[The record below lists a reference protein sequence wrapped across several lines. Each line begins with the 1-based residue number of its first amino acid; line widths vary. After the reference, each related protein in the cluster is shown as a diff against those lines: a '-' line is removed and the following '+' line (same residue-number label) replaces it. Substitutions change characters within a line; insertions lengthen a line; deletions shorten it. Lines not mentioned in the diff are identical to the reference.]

1 MNMTEYRDCDIAM
14 EESLNNMKK
23 FVESSSEKELQK
35 TLSDIAYTLEQAAIV
50 AITDSRGTIQ
60 YANEHFE
67 KLSKYSIEEL
77 IGSNQNIVNS
87 GHHDA
92 AFFKDMWSSIGSG
105 KTWRGDICNR
115 AKDGSTYWVDTTIVP
130 FLNDKGK
137 PYQYIAIRYDITARK
152 QMELQI
158 RKSAELYEII
168 TANASDYI
176 AIVDRQGKFY
186 YASPSFQKLLGH
198 TENDL
203 YSHSFFSYIYKK
215 NRQKVE
221 KKISQFVGYQRQ
233 TMNLEFSFL
242 DSKNGLHIMEAKI
255 DEVNEILE
263 YEDKL
268 LVVMRDVTERV
279 KSEEKINYLVYND
292 QLTSLMNRNSFR
304 EQMAL
309 AFERARTRKQ
319 VFALVHINIDRL
331 RYANDLLGHEAGDY
345 LLAMVG
351 ERLKKKTGPESL
363 LARIAGDEFAF
374 IITGLKDEEEF
385 YNHAEDIRTF
395 LEQPIQVGK
404 QSYTLSISG
413 GISMYPEHA
422 NQPSDLITK
431 ATLALGK
438 VKLRGGGDSEM
449 YEPGTSK
456 MSLERILL
464 ENELRKSV
472 QQQHFYLEYQPKV
485 LLDTGKLAGVEALVR
500 WNHPDLG
507 IIPPMKFIPLAEE
520 TKIIVPLGEWILR
533 EVCKRAQ
540 IEAAAGE
547 TCRFAVNVSTVQMKE
562 EGFVDS
568 VLNIIKEYHVPPEML
583 ELELTESS
591 FMDTEG
597 MKDSIQRLRSEGI
610 TIAIDDFGTGYSTFS
625 YIKELPADT
634 LKIDMAFVRDI
645 LENENS
651 QAIVKAIVTL
661 ADTAGLNVVAEGIEL
676 PEQAK
681 MLYNLGCREGQGYY
695 YGRPMSLE
703 DSLQIRERHSVFQ
716 NKN

>member
-1 MNMTEYRDCDIAM
+1 MQEF
-14 EESLNNMKK
+14 LNDMDKYLNA
-23 FVESSSEKELQK
+23 SSRKDLHK
-35 TLSDIAYTLEQAAIV
+35 TLGDIAYTLEQAAIV
-50 AITDSRGTIQ
+50 AITDSHGTIQ
-60 YANEHFE
+60 YANDHFV
-67 KLSKYSIEEL
+67 KLSKYSKGEL
-77 IGSNQNIVNS
+77 IGANQRIVNS
-87 GHHDA
+87 GFHDA
-92 AFFKDMWSSIGSG
+92 TFFKDMWRTIGTG
-105 KTWRGDICNR
+105 NTWRGDICNR

-130 FLNDKGK
+130 FLNDQGK

-152 QMELQI
+152 EMELEI
-158 RKSAELYEII
+158 RKNADLYEII

-176 AIVDRQGKFY
+176 AVIDRQGTIY
-186 YASPSFQKLLGH
+186 YASPSFGKVLGH
-198 TENDL
+198 SADVLCTQ
-203 YSHSFFSYIYKK
+203 SFFSFVYKK
-215 NRQKVE
+215 NRQKIE
-221 KKISQFVGYQRQ
+221 KKISQFTGFQRQ
-233 TMNLEFSFL
+233 AINLEFSFM
-242 DSKNGLHIMEAKI
+242 DSKNGLHVMEAKI
-255 DEVNEILE
+255 DEVKDSIE

-279 KSEEKINYLVYND
+279 KSDEKIKYLVYND

-309 AFERARTRKQ
+309 AFESARTRKQ
-319 VFALVHINIDRL
+319 LFALVHMNIDRL
-331 RYANDLLGHEAGDY
+331 RYANDLLGLEAGDY

-351 ERLKKKTGPESL
+351 ERLKKRTGPESL

-374 IITGLKDEEEF
+374 IMTGFKDEEEF
-385 YNHAEDIRTF
+385 FNAADDIRQF
-395 LEQPIQVGK
+395 LQQPIQVGN
-404 QSYTLSISG
+404 QSYTLSVSC

-422 NQPSDLITK
+422 RQPSDLVTK

-449 YEPGTSK
+449 YQPGTST

-485 LLDTGKLAGVEALVR
+485 LLDSGEFTGVEALVR

-507 IIPPMKFIPLAEE
+507 IIPPMKFIPLAEQ
-520 TKIIVPLGEWILR
+520 TKIIIPLGEWILR

-540 IEAAAGE
+540 IEAAAGG
-547 TCRFAVNVSTVQMKE
+547 TCRFAVNVSTIQMKE

-568 VLNIIKEYHVPPEML
+568 VLSIIKEYQVPPEML

-591 FMDTEG
+591 FMDTEV
-597 MKDSIQRLRSEGI
+597 MKDSIQRLRSQGI
-610 TIAIDDFGTGYSTFS
+610 TVAIDDFGTGYSTFS

-661 ADTAGLNVVAEGIEL
+661 ADTAGLNVVAEGVESK
-676 PEQAK
+676 EQAK
-681 MLYNLGCREGQGYY
+681 MLYDLGCREGQGYY

-703 DSLQIRERHSVFQ
+703 DAKSLL
-716 NKN
+716 N

>member
-1 MNMTEYRDCDIAM
+1 MQEF
-14 EESLNNMKK
+14 LNGMDA
-23 FVESSSEKELQK
+23 FVESSSEKELHK
-35 TLSDIAYTLEQAAIV
+35 VLSDIAYTLEQAAIV
-50 AITDSRGTIQ
+50 AITDSKGTIQ

-67 KLSKYSIEEL
+67 KISKYSRKEL
-77 IGSNQNIVNS
+77 IGANQRIVNS
-87 GHHDA
+87 GYHNA
-92 AFFKDMWSSIGSG
+92 TFFKEMWATIGRG
-105 KTWRGDICNR
+105 NTWRGDICNR
-115 AKDGSTYWVDTTIVP
+115 AKDGSTYWVDTTIVA

-137 PYQYIAIRYDITARK
+137 PYQYIAIRYDISVRK
-152 QMELQI
+152 KMELEI
-158 RKSAELYEII
+158 RKNADLYEII
-168 TANASDYI
+168 TDNASDYI
-176 AIVDRQGKFY
+176 AVIDRQGKFY
-186 YASPSFQKLLGH
+186 YVSPSFQKLLGH
-198 TENDL
+198 SVDEL
-203 YSHSFFSYIYKK
+203 YSNSFYSYIYKQ

-221 KKISQFVGYQRQ
+221 KKILQFGKYQHQ
-233 TMNLEFSFL
+233 ALNLEYSFL

-255 DEVNEILE
+255 DEVKDSVE
-263 YEDKL
+263 YKDKL

-279 KSEEKINYLVYND
+279 RSDEKIRYLVYND

-304 EQMAL
+304 EQLAL

-319 VFALVHINIDRL
+319 VFALVHMNIDRL

-351 ERLKKKTGPESL
+351 ERLKKRTGPESL

-374 IITGLKDEEEF
+374 IISGLPDAEEF
-385 YNHAEDIRTF
+385 YHHAENIRSF
-395 LEQPIQVGK
+395 LEQPIQVGE
-404 QSYTLSISG
+404 QTYTLSISCG
-413 GISMYPEHA
+413 VSMYPEHA
-422 NQPSDLITK
+422 DHPSDLITK

-438 VKLRGGGDSEM
+438 VKMHGGGDTVM
-449 YEPGTSK
+449 YQPGTSK
-456 MSLERILL
+456 VSLERILL

-472 QQQHFYLEYQPKV
+472 QQRHFYLEYQPKV
-485 LLDTGKLAGVEALVR
+485 LLDTGELTGVEALVR

-507 IIPPMKFIPLAEE
+507 VIPPNKFIPLAEE
-520 TKIIVPLGEWILR
+520 TKIIIPLGEWILR
-533 EVCKRAQ
+533 EVCKRAE
-540 IEAAAGE
+540 IEVAAGE

-562 EGFVDS
+562 EGFVDT

-597 MKDSIQRLRSEGI
+597 MKESIQRLRSTGI
-610 TIAIDDFGTGYSTFS
+610 TVAIDDFGTGYSTFS

-703 DSLQIRERHSVFQ
+703 GTKEMRDFLSTF
-716 NKN
+716 K

>member
-1 MNMTEYRDCDIAM
+1 MQEFLSSM
-14 EESLNNMKK
+14 EEYTDKSG
-23 FVESSSEKELQK
+23 EKELEK
-35 TLSDIAYTLEQAAIV
+35 VLGDIAYALEQAAIV
-50 AITDSRGTIQ
+50 AITDSHGTIQ
-60 YANEHFE
+60 YANEHFV
-67 KLSKYSIEEL
+67 KLSKYSSEEL
-77 IGSNQNIVNS
+77 VGANQRIVNS
-87 GHHDA
+87 GHHDGV
-92 AFFKDMWSSIGSG
+92 FFKDMWSTIGKG
-105 KTWRGDICNR
+105 ETWRGDICNR

-137 PYQYIAIRYDITARK
+137 PYQYIAIRYDITERK
-152 QMELQI
+152 QMEIEI
-158 RKSAELYEII
+158 RKNADLYEII
-168 TANASDYI
+168 TANASDFI
-176 AIVDRQGKFY
+176 AIIDRQGNFY
-186 YASPSFQKLLGH
+186 YASPSFEKILGH
-198 TENDL
+198 SIDEL
-203 YSHSFFSYIYKK
+203 YANSFFTYIYKK

-221 KKISQFVGYQRQ
+221 KKISQFWGYQRQ
-233 TMNLEFSFL
+233 AINLEYSFL
-242 DSKNGLHIMEAKI
+242 DGRNGQHIMEAKI
-255 DEVNEILE
+255 DEVKETIE
-263 YEDKL
+263 YENKL

-279 KSEEKINYLVYND
+279 KSDEKIKYLVYND

-309 AFERARTRKQ
+309 AFERARTRNQ
-319 VFALVHINIDRL
+319 VFALVHMNIDRL
-331 RYANDLLGHEAGDY
+331 RHANDLLGLEAGDY

-351 ERLKKKTGPESL
+351 ERLKKRTGPESL

-374 IITGLKDEEEF
+374 IITGLNEDDEF
-385 YNHAEDIRTF
+385 YNHAEDIRLY
-395 LEQPIQVGK
+395 LEQPIQVGA
-404 QSYTLSISG
+404 QNYTLSVSC

-422 NQPSDLITK
+422 DQPSDLVTK

-472 QQQHFYLEYQPKV
+472 QQQHFFLEYQPKV
-485 LLDTGKLAGVEALVR
+485 LLESGILTGVEALVR

-520 TKIIVPLGEWILR
+520 TKIIIPLGEWILR
-533 EVCKRAQ
+533 EVCRRAA
-540 IEAAAGE
+540 IELAAGQC
-547 TCRFAVNVSTVQMKE
+547 CRFAVNVSTIQMKE
-562 EGFVDS
+562 EGFVEV
-568 VLNIIKEYHVPPEML
+568 VLDILKEFSLPSEML

-597 MKDSIQRLRSEGI
+597 MKDSIQKLRSEGI
-610 TIAIDDFGTGYSTFS
+610 TVSIDDFGTGYSTFS

-661 ADTAGLNVVAEGIEL
+661 ADTAGLNVVAEGIENL
-676 PEQAK
+676 EQAK
-681 MLYNLGCREGQGYY
+681 MLYDLGCREGQGYY
-695 YGRPMSLE
+695 YGRPMALE
-703 DSLQIRERHSVFQ
+703 EVKKLKSCRSVFQ
-716 NKN
+716 NEN

>member
-1 MNMTEYRDCDIAM
+1 MQEF
-14 EESLNNMKK
+14 LNGMDV
-23 FVESSSEKELQK
+23 FVKSSSEKELQK
-35 TLSDIAYTLEQAAIV
+35 VLSDIAYTLEQAAIV
-50 AITDSRGTIQ
+50 VITDSKGTIQ
-60 YANEHFE
+60 YANQHFE
-67 KLSKYSIEEL
+67 KISKYSREEL
-77 IGSNQNIVNS
+77 IGANQRIVNS
-87 GHHDA
+87 GYHDA
-92 AFFKDMWSSIGSG
+92 AFFKEMWATIGTG
-105 KTWRGDICNR
+105 NTWRGYICNR
-115 AKDGSTYWVDTTIVP
+115 AKDGSTYWVDTTIVA
-130 FLNDKGK
+130 FLNGKGK
-137 PYQYIAIRYDITARK
+137 PYQYIAIRYDISERK
-152 QMELQI
+152 KMELEIQ
-158 RKSAELYEII
+158 KNADLYEII
-168 TANASDYI
+168 TDNASDYI
-176 AIVDRQGKFY
+176 AIIDRQGKFY
-186 YASPSFQKLLGH
+186 YVSPSFQKLLGH
-198 TENDL
+198 SVDEL
-203 YSHSFFSYIYKK
+203 YSNSLYSYIYKK

-221 KKISQFVGYQRQ
+221 KKILQFGGYQRQ
-233 TMNLEFSFL
+233 SLNLEFSFL
-242 DSKNGLHIMEAKI
+242 DSRNGLHIMEAKI
-255 DEVNEILE
+255 DEVKELIE

-279 KSEEKINYLVYND
+279 KSDEKIKYLVYND

-309 AFERARTRKQ
+309 AFERARTRNQ
-319 VFALVHINIDRL
+319 LFALVHMNIDRL

-351 ERLKKKTGPESL
+351 ERLKKRTGPESL

-374 IITGLKDEEEF
+374 IISGLKDREEF
-385 YNHAEDIRTF
+385 FNHAEEIRTF

-404 QSYTLSISG
+404 QNYTLSISCG
-413 GISMYPEHA
+413 VSLYPEHA
-422 NQPSDLITK
+422 NQPSDLVTK

-438 VKLRGGGDSEM
+438 AKLQGGGDTVM

-485 LLDTGKLAGVEALVR
+485 LLDTGKLTGVEALVR
-500 WNHPDLG
+500 WKHPDLG
-507 IIPPMKFIPLAEE
+507 IIPPNKFIPLAEE
-520 TKIIVPLGEWILR
+520 TKIIIPLGEWILR
-533 EVCKRAQ
+533 EVCRRAE

-547 TCRFAVNVSTVQMKE
+547 TYRFAVNVSTIQMKE

-591 FMDTEG
+591 FMDTDG
-597 MKDSIQRLRSEGI
+597 MKESIQRLRSEGI
-610 TIAIDDFGTGYSTFS
+610 TVAIDDFGTGYSTFS

-634 LKIDMAFVRDI
+634 LKIDMSFVRDI

-676 PEQAK
+676 PEQVK
-681 MLYNLGCREGQGYY
+681 MLYELGCREGQGYY

-703 DSLQIRERHSVFQ
+703 GASEIREYRST
-716 NKN
+716 

>member
-1 MNMTEYRDCDIAM
+1 MQEF
-14 EESLNNMKK
+14 LNGMDT

-35 TLSDIAYTLEQAAIV
+35 VLSDIAYTLEQAAIV
-50 AITDSRGTIQ
+50 AITDSKGTIQ

-67 KLSKYSIEEL
+67 KISKYSRREL
-77 IGSNQNIVNS
+77 IGANQRIVNS

-92 AFFKDMWSSIGSG
+92 AFFKDMWSTIGAG
-105 KTWRGDICNR
+105 NTWRGDICNR
-115 AKDGSTYWVDTTIVP
+115 AKDGSTYWVDTTIVA

-137 PYQYIAIRYDITARK
+137 PYQYIAIRYDITERK
-152 QMELQI
+152 KMELEI
-158 RKSAELYEII
+158 RKNADLYEII
-168 TANASDYI
+168 TDNASDYI
-176 AIVDRQGKFY
+176 AIIDRQGTFY
-186 YASPSFQKLLGH
+186 YVSPSFQKLLGH
-198 TENDL
+198 SVDEL
-203 YSHSFFSYIYKK
+203 YSDSFFSYICKE
-215 NRQKVE
+215 NRQQVK
-221 KKISQFVGYQRQ
+221 KKIIQFGGYQRQ
-233 TMNLEFSFL
+233 ALNVEYSFL
-242 DSKNGLHIMEAKI
+242 DSKKGLHIMEAKI
-255 DEVNEILE
+255 DKVKETVE

-279 KSEEKINYLVYND
+279 KSDEKIKYLVYND

-331 RYANDLLGHEAGDY
+331 RHANDLLGHEAGDY

-351 ERLKKKTGPESL
+351 ERLKKRTGPESL

-374 IITGLKDEEEF
+374 IISGLKDEEEF
-385 YNHAEDIRTF
+385 YKRAEDIRIF

-404 QSYTLSISG
+404 QFYTLSISCG
-413 GISMYPEHA
+413 VSIYPEHA
-422 NQPSDLITK
+422 NQPSELVTK

-438 VKLRGGGDSEM
+438 VKLHGGGDTEM
-449 YEPGTSK
+449 YKPGTSK

-485 LLDTGKLAGVEALVR
+485 LLDTGELTGVEALVR
-500 WNHPDLG
+500 WKHPDLG
-507 IIPPMKFIPLAEE
+507 VIPPDKFIPLAEE
-520 TKIIVPLGEWILR
+520 TKIIIPLGEWILR

-540 IEAAAGE
+540 IELAAGVR
-547 TCRFAVNVSTVQMKE
+547 CRFAVNVSTVQMRE
-562 EGFVDS
+562 EDFIDT
-568 VLNIIKEYHVPPEML
+568 VLNIIKEFRVPPEML

-597 MKDSIQRLRSEGI
+597 MKESIQRLRSKGI
-610 TIAIDDFGTGYSTFS
+610 TVAIDDFGTGYSTFS

-634 LKIDMAFVRDI
+634 LKIDRSFVRDI
-645 LENENS
+645 LENVNS

-676 PEQAK
+676 QEQAK

-695 YGRPMSLE
+695 FGRPMSLE
-703 DSLQIRERHSVFQ
+703 DAKKIG
-716 NKN
+716 

>member
-1 MNMTEYRDCDIAM
+1 MQEFLNGMNA
-14 EESLNNMKK
+14 L
-23 FVESSSEKELQK
+23 VESSSEKELQK
-35 TLSDIAYTLEQAAIV
+35 VLSDIAYTLEQAAIV
-50 AITDSRGTIQ
+50 AITDSKGTIQ

-67 KLSKYSIEEL
+67 KISKYSKEEL
-77 IGSNQNIVNS
+77 IGANQRIVNS

-92 AFFKDMWSSIGSG
+92 AFFKEMWATIGAG

-115 AKDGSTYWVDTTIVP
+115 AKDGTTYWVDTTIVA
-130 FLNDKGK
+130 FLNHKGK
-137 PYQYIAIRYDITARK
+137 PYQYIAIRYDISERK
-152 QMELQI
+152 KMELEI
-158 RKSAELYEII
+158 RKNADLYEII
-168 TANASDYI
+168 TDNASDYI
-176 AIVDRQGKFY
+176 AVIDRHGKFY
-186 YASPSFQKLLGH
+186 YVSPSFQKLLGH
-198 TENDL
+198 SVDELLSN
-203 YSHSFFSYIYKK
+203 SFYSYIYKQ

-221 KKISQFVGYQRQ
+221 KKILQFGRYQYQ
-233 TMNLEFSFL
+233 ALNLEYPFL
-242 DSKNGLHIMEAKI
+242 DSKNRLHFMEAKI
-255 DEVNEILE
+255 DKVRESVE

-279 KSEEKINYLVYND
+279 KSDEKIKYLVYND
-292 QLTSLMNRNSFR
+292 PLTSLMNRNSFR

-319 VFALVHINIDRL
+319 IFALVHMNIDRL

-351 ERLKKKTGPESL
+351 ERLKERTGPESL

-374 IITGLKDEEEF
+374 IIPGLLDAEEF

-395 LEQPIQVGK
+395 LEKPIQVGK
-404 QSYTLSISG
+404 QTYTLSISCG
-413 GISMYPEHA
+413 VSMYPEHA
-422 NQPSDLITK
+422 DHPSDLITK
-431 ATLALGK
+431 ATLALSK
-438 VKLRGGGDSEM
+438 VKIRGGGDTVL
-449 YEPGTSK
+449 YKPGTSK

-485 LLDTGKLAGVEALVR
+485 LLDTGELTGVEALVR

-507 IIPPMKFIPLAEE
+507 VIPPNKFIPLAEE

-533 EVCKRAQ
+533 EVCKRAE
-540 IEAAAGE
+540 IEVAAGE

-562 EGFVDS
+562 EGFVDT

-591 FMDTEG
+591 FIDTEG
-597 MKDSIQRLRSEGI
+597 MKESIQRLRSEGI
-610 TIAIDDFGTGYSTFS
+610 TVAIDDFGTGYSTFS

-634 LKIDMAFVRDI
+634 LKIDMAFVRDV

-651 QAIVKAIVTL
+651 QAIIKAIVTL

-703 DSLQIRERHSVFQ
+703 NAKEIREYGST
-716 NKN
+716 

>member
-1 MNMTEYRDCDIAM
+1 MEKKIYKYRDCDIDMQRFLKGM
-14 EESLNNMKK
+14 EK
-23 FVESSSEKELQK
+23 FADPDSELGIQK
-35 TLSDIAYTLEQAAIV
+35 TLGDIAYTLEQAAIV
-50 AITDSRGTIQ
+50 SITDSQGTIR

-67 KLSKYSIEEL
+67 KLSQYSLDDL
-77 IGSNQNIVNS
+77 IGANQRIVNS
-87 GHHDA
+87 GYHDSS
-92 AFFKDMWSSIGSG
+92 FFKDMWSTIGSG
-105 KTWRGDICNR
+105 KTWRGDIRNR
-115 AKDGSTYWVDTTIVP
+115 KKDGSFYWVDTTIVP
-130 FLNDKGK
+130 FLNNKGK
-137 PYQYIAIRYDITARK
+137 PYQYISIRYDITARK
-152 QMELQI
+152 LMEEEI

-168 TANASDYI
+168 TTNASDFI
-176 AIVDRQGKFY
+176 SVIDRDGKFKY
-186 YASPSFQKLLGH
+186 VSPSFGKLLGYSL
-198 TENDL
+198 DSL
-203 YSHSFFSYIYKK
+203 YEGSLFSLIYKK
-215 NRQKVE
+215 DRQKA
-221 KKISQFVGYQRQ
+221 KKKVSQFREYNGD
-233 TMNLEFSFL
+233 TISLEFSLL
-242 DSKNGLHIMEAKI
+242 DVKGGIHIMEAKLN
-255 DEVNEILE
+255 EVHGSVD
-263 YEDKL
+263 YEDQL
-268 LVVMRDVTERV
+268 LIVMRDVTERV
-279 KSEEKINYLVYND
+279 KSEEKIRYLVYND

-304 EQMAL
+304 EQLAL
-309 AFERARTRKQ
+309 AFERARTRNQ

-374 IITGLKDEEEF
+374 IVTGLTEETDI
-385 YNHAEDIRTF
+385 YNYAEDIRLY
-395 LEQPIQVGK
+395 LEKPIQVGR
-404 QSYTLSISG
+404 QSYTLSISC

-422 NQPSDLITK
+422 NQPSEMVTK

-438 VKLRGGGDSEM
+438 VKMRGGGDSEM
-449 YEPGTSK
+449 YQHGTSK

-485 LLDTGKLAGVEALVR
+485 ILSTGELAGVEALVR
-500 WNHPDLG
+500 WKHPDLG

-533 EVCKRAQ
+533 EVCRRAA
-540 IEAAAGE
+540 EELAE
-547 TCRFAVNVSTVQMKE
+547 NSFCKFAVNVSTVQMKE
-562 EGFVDS
+562 DGFVDS
-568 VLNIIKEYHVPPEML
+568 VFQIMEEFGVPAEML

-591 FMDTEG
+591 FMDMEG
-597 MKDSIQRLRSEGI
+597 MKDSIQKLRSAGI

-676 PEQAK
+676 QEQSD
-681 MLYNLGCREGQGYY
+681 MLYRLGCREGQGYY
-695 YGRPMSLE
+695 FGRPTMLLE
-703 DSLQIRERHSVFQ
+703 AKETRESRMRDS
-716 NKN
+716 

>member
-1 MNMTEYRDCDIAM
+1 MQEF
-14 EESLNNMKK
+14 LNGMDA
-23 FVESSSEKELQK
+23 FVESSSEKEIHK
-35 TLSDIAYTLEQAAIV
+35 VLSDIAYTLEQAAIV
-50 AITDSRGTIQ
+50 AITDSKGTIQ

-67 KLSKYSIEEL
+67 KISKYSRKEL
-77 IGSNQNIVNS
+77 IGANQRIVNS
-87 GHHDA
+87 GYHHA
-92 AFFKDMWSSIGSG
+92 TFFKEMWATIGRG
-105 KTWRGDICNR
+105 NTWRGDICNR
-115 AKDGSTYWVDTTIVP
+115 AKDGSTYWVDTTIVA

-137 PYQYIAIRYDITARK
+137 PYQYIAIRYDISERK
-152 QMELQI
+152 KMELEI
-158 RKSAELYEII
+158 RKNADLYEII
-168 TANASDYI
+168 TDNASDYI
-176 AIVDRQGKFY
+176 AVIDRQGKFY
-186 YASPSFQKLLGH
+186 YVSPSFQKLLGH
-198 TENDL
+198 SVDEL
-203 YSHSFFSYIYKK
+203 YSNSFYSYIYKQ

-221 KKISQFVGYQRQ
+221 KKILQFGKYQHHAL
-233 TMNLEFSFL
+233 NLEYSFL

-255 DEVNEILE
+255 DEVKDSVE
-263 YEDKL
+263 YKDKL

-279 KSEEKINYLVYND
+279 RSDEKIRYLVYND

-304 EQMAL
+304 EQLAL

-319 VFALVHINIDRL
+319 VFALVHMNIDRL

-351 ERLKKKTGPESL
+351 ERLKKRTGPESL

-374 IITGLKDEEEF
+374 IISGLPDAEEF
-385 YNHAEDIRTF
+385 YHHAENIRSF
-395 LEQPIQVGK
+395 LEQPIQVGE
-404 QSYTLSISG
+404 QTYTLSISCG
-413 GISMYPEHA
+413 VSMYPEHA
-422 NQPSDLITK
+422 DHPSDLITK

-438 VKLRGGGDSEM
+438 VKMHGGGDTVM
-449 YEPGTSK
+449 YKPGTSK
-456 MSLERILL
+456 VSLERILL

-472 QQQHFYLEYQPKV
+472 QQRHFYLEYQPKV
-485 LLDTGKLAGVEALVR
+485 LLDTGELTGVEALVR

-507 IIPPMKFIPLAEE
+507 VIPPNKFIPLAEE
-520 TKIIVPLGEWILR
+520 TKIIIPLGEWILR
-533 EVCKRAQ
+533 EVCKRAE
-540 IEAAAGE
+540 IEVAAGE

-562 EGFVDS
+562 EGFVDT

-597 MKDSIQRLRSEGI
+597 MKESIQRLRSTGI
-610 TIAIDDFGTGYSTFS
+610 TVAIDDFGTGYSTFS

-703 DSLQIRERHSVFQ
+703 GTKEMRDFLSTF
-716 NKN
+716 K